1 MKYLITLI
9 TIFFYTISYSQG
21 YVQVNENEPFRRANL
36 IVIQSDTIP
45 KNTFTV
51 VAKTLVKHGF
61 ILDKLM
67 PEYGIIT
74 TELRESRMLQ
84 MKLNIIIDDTE
95 VKITGSYKSRIPMG
109 MDAIQETIQ
118 GVMGDKSS
126 FSDSNVSSTIMLDY
140 RNHLSIYYDEM
151 TEIATTIKGIINAK
165 KLIHVERG
173 ETTKF

>member
-9 TIFFYTISYSQG
+9 TIFFYTITYSQG

-74 TELRESRMLQ
+74 TELRESRKLQ

-95 VKITGSYKSRIPMG
+95 VKITGSYKSRIVIG
-109 MDAIQETIQ
+109 MDAIQEALV
-118 GVMGDKSS
+118 GSS
-126 FSDSNVSSTIMLDY
+126 LNSGSNASSTIMLDY
-140 RNHLSIYYDEM
+140 RNDLSIYYDEM